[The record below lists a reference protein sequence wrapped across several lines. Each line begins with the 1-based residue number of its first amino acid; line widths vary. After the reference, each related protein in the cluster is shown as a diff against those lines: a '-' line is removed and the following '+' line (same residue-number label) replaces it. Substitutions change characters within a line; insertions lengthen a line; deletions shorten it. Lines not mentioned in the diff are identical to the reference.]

1 MNLIRVDDR
10 LIHGQVAVGWC
21 GYIRPRFMI
30 IADDEIAADKNDSEL
45 YLTGVPFGCVGRAIA
60 VKDAGS
66 FFTSCNAEPYILVLR
81 SLEAAVRLL
90 KGGFSY
96 KKLNI
101 GGIHYTEGRKQINNY
116 IFLNETDIQLLKELE
131 VLVPEIFVQDLPTNA
146 RYGLEYVFNK
156 WKEQ

>member
-45 YLTGVPFGCVGRAIA
+45 YLTGVPFGCEGRVIA
-60 VKDAGS
+60 VKDAKS
-66 FFTSCNAEPYILVLR
+66 FFTTYNAEPYILVVR

-90 KGGFSY
+90 KEGFSY
-96 KKLNI
+96 NKLNI
-101 GGIHYTEGRKQINNY
+101 GGIHFTEGRKQINNY
-116 IFLNETDIQLLKELE
+116 LFLN
-131 VLVPEIFVQDLPTNA
+131 
-146 RYGLEYVFNK
+146 
-156 WKEQ
+156 